1 MHADFLARMQTLLT
15 LLVFTLGAW
24 STTVLADTI
33 TLKDGSTII
42 GEMVPATNGSCTI
55 VRSGAIAFTLNC
67 AEIAKIAAAQPAY
80 LPDTPTLTVAGSNT
94 IGAKLMP
101 ALLIDYARVKG
112 ATDTPALP
120 DVLAMDEMAILP
132 KPAVANLWARIVVG
146 AHGSSSGFQALAA
159 LALQRRSA
167 ANGQPAAGTAAAP
180 LNAAENLI
188 DPKLKSSSLWSSIE
202 GAAGGG
208 SADVAKPLLIQGPDH
223 AALLAFANGQLPGD
237 IAMASR
243 RVSAAEITALATL
256 GALDS
261 PVSERVVALDGL
273 AIVVNRANRVE
284 TLSVE
289 QVMKIYSA
297 KVTDWKE
304 LGGFPGKIVPYARNE
319 ISGTFD
325 TFKNMVLKGGV
336 MTPKVKTI
344 EDSRELSRTVAND
357 PNAIGFIG
365 MSFVG
370 EAKALN
376 IRSCNLDYAPT
387 SFNAK
392 TEEYPL
398 SRRLFLYVPAKNSKS
413 VEDFLAYTNT
423 ARAQKIVA
431 LNNYVDLA
439 IEPDFSGDQRR
450 MRSLDIATHRSRHDD
465 RYAGMLEKGGR
476 LSVTLRF
483 RSKSGDINRA
493 DLDNRALHDMQRI
506 KDYMSSAEGQG
517 RRISLVGFSDA
528 MGDFNRNVALSL
540 ERAVGIASQLKDVP
554 KAEVLGLGPKF
565 PVACNDSEE
574 GRERNR
580 RVEVWI
586 TD

>member
-1 MHADFLARMQTLLT
+1 MRADFRGSIQTSLT
-15 LLVFTLGAW
+15 LLVIALGGWPA
-24 STTVLADTI
+24 TVLADTI
-33 TLKDGSTII
+33 MLQDGSTII

-67 AEIAKIAAAQPAY
+67 AEIARIAASQPAH

-112 ATDTPALP
+112 ASDTPALP
-120 DVLAMDEMAILP
+120 DVLARDEVAILP
-132 KPAVANLWARIVVG
+132 KPAVANLWTRIVVG

-167 ANGQPAAGTAAAP
+167 ANGQPAAVTAAP
-180 LNAAENLI
+180 SAAENLI
-188 DPKLKSSSLWSSIE
+188 DPRLKGSSLWSSIE
-202 GAAGGG
+202 GAAGGVRT
-208 SADVAKPLLIQGPDH
+208 DVTKLPSIQAPDP
-223 AALLAFANGQLPGD
+223 ALLAFANGQLPAD

-243 RVSAAEITALATL
+243 RVSASEITALATL
-256 GALDS
+256 GPLDS

-289 QVMKIYSA
+289 QIMKIFTA
-297 KVTDWKE
+297 KVTDWRE
-304 LGGFPGKIVPYARNE
+304 LGGFPGKILPYARNE

-325 TFKNMVLKGGV
+325 TFKNLVLKGGS
-336 MTPKVKTI
+336 MAPKVKYI
-344 EDSRELSRTVAND
+344 EDSRELSSAVAND

-376 IRSCNLDYAPT
+376 IKTCNLDYAPT
-387 SFNAK
+387 IFNAK

-398 SRRLFLYVPAKNSKS
+398 SRRLFLYAPAKNSKS

-423 ARAQKIVA
+423 ARAQKIVT

-450 MRSLDIATHRSRHDD
+450 MRSAEIASHRSRQED
-465 RYAGMLEKGGR
+465 RYASMMEKGGR

-483 RSKSGDINRA
+483 RSRSGDISRA

-506 KDYMSSAEGQG
+506 KDYMSSPEGQG

-540 ERAVGIASQLKDVP
+540 DRAVGIANQLKDVQ